1 MSPKKA
7 LESPKDTSEC
17 ILRLGKNNNII
28 MWREETQTAVTLLY
42 GMTGTFLTTNE
53 RYVIPIPREADY
65 IPIIPDVEEGEA
77 PHAPLTQALQTKLR
91 EGAFEGRRKAVEKQK
106 SDERMIWPLMW
117 KLMSAASQSKVREDP
132 DFEDAFLHLDC
143 IRLWDFIRRS
153 HLTHIFGNGDPMRE
167 VNIGEQES
175 RYAALKQGDRE
186 YLSTFKTRF
195 DSQIQAGEGAGVAEV
210 TESKRAIE
218 FISKL
223 DPRRYGNMS
232 SKMRNDALRN
242 VPDAYPTTLAAAYR
256 VASGWVNEHGTT
268 TPATSEI
275 AQESVFVTADAYP
288 GIDTRIQNRKKQYM
302 KKGNSASSVTCFVC
316 GLVGHY
322 ARDCSKRLGQD
333 NVLLTKGQQHVDD
346 NDEHGVYVC
355 QREHEKAMFTRYDI
369 LLDTEASLNVFC
381 NRDLLTNVTP
391 ATHHVV
397 MTGVDSNAKGV
408 KVIEQGQFEKVGIVY
423 YSAQATANILS
434 FASQIDEGATIDYNK
449 STDVFTLQP
458 AHDNRLYTFARKQTP
473 GSEGRLYSCDTRS
486 MVATVETVHIA
497 TVEDNLSH
505 FSKRDI
511 ASALKARQLLA
522 RMSFPSVE
530 DAKLTVRHGT
540 NFTVSPADF
549 DNADT
554 IWGPDTATLK
564 GKSTKKPSPPA
575 NLTVLP
581 AQLNPPQILSV
592 DILFVDKI
600 PVLIGIAHPL
610 DLTLGTP
617 LTGLDP
623 DIPSRSA
630 AAVKIAL
637 DTLLNTL
644 TSKAYR
650 ASVIMTD
657 GEGAIGKLIPYLN
670 ELGIEV
676 DVSAAGGHVARVE
689 RRIRVIKERVRAHMA
704 HHLPYGLSTLCLTM
718 LVLYCVSRLNF
729 MPSGTRADNY
739 SPREVFLGRTS
750 DAHRDFRC
758 GYGDYV
764 QSTTPDPTNNM
775 QARTEDCIVLLPT
788 GNRSGSVK
796 LLNLSTE
803 RVITRNHFVI
813 MPIPASAIQRLNT
826 MALHDGRSLPNVSYP
841 AINSLRSRE
850 IPYADASGHPH
861 VDGNAVDNARGT
873 GDQVADGDRGPGDPD
888 VAGDSS
894 GADEEVRD
902 RGDTAGNTVDHEDA
916 IWGDIANE
924 NYTPDGDTVA
934 ADKRGD
940 TDDRDEDTDKRGDTD
955 DQSEIEGAGAADNR
969 DADETDATNPDAK
982 GQHASVKIKRTH
994 TEQALTISVRDALRT
1009 RGEAGKEVII
1019 KELQQMLKKRGVDA
1033 SARTQLDESGTA
1045 RNH

>member
-1 MSPKKA
+1 
-7 LESPKDTSEC
+7 
-17 ILRLGKNNNII
+17 
-28 MWREETQTAVTLLY
+28 
-42 GMTGTFLTTNE
+42 MTGTFLTTNE

-65 IPIIPDVEEGEA
+65 IPILPDVEEGEA

-143 IRLWDFIRRS
+143 IRLWNFIRRS
-153 HLTHIFGNGDPMRE
+153 HLTHIFGNSDPMRE
-167 VNIGEQES
+167 VNIGEQEA
-175 RYAALKQGDRE
+175 RYAALKQGERE

-218 FISKL
+218 FSKL

-288 GIDTRIQNRKKQYM
+288 GIDTKIQNRKKQYM

-333 NVLLTKGQQHVDD
+333 KALLTRGQQHVDD
-346 NDEHGVYVC
+346 DDENGVYVC

-369 LLDTEASLNVFC
+369 LLDTEASLNGFC

-408 KVIEQGQFEKVGIVY
+408 KVIEQGQFENVGIVY

-458 AHDNRLYTFARKQTP
+458 AHDNRIYTFARKQTH

-486 MVATVETVHIA
+486 MVATVETVNIA
-497 TVEDNLSH
+497 TIEENLSH

-530 DAKLTVRHGT
+530 DVKLTVRHGT

-564 GKSTKKPSPPA
+564 GKSTKQPSPPA
-575 NLTVLP
+575 TLTVLP
-581 AQLNPPQILSV
+581 AKLNPPQILSV
-592 DILFVDKI
+592 DILFLDKL

-644 TSKAYR
+644 TSKAYT

-704 HHLPYGLSTLCLTM
+704 YHLPYGLSTLCLTM

-739 SPREVFLGRTS
+739 SPREVFLGQHSWRTMYYRS
-750 DAHRDFRC
+750 AC
-758 GYGDYV
+758 G
-764 QSTTPDPTNNM
+764 
-775 QARTEDCIVLLPT
+775 
-788 GNRSGSVK
+788 
-796 LLNLSTE
+796 
-803 RVITRNHFVI
+803 
-813 MPIPASAIQRLNT
+813 
-826 MALHDGRSLPNVSYP
+826 
-841 AINSLRSRE
+841 
-850 IPYADASGHPH
+850 
-861 VDGNAVDNARGT
+861 
-873 GDQVADGDRGPGDPD
+873 
-888 VAGDSS
+888 
-894 GADEEVRD
+894 
-902 RGDTAGNTVDHEDA
+902 
-916 IWGDIANE
+916 
-924 NYTPDGDTVA
+924 
-934 ADKRGD
+934 
-940 TDDRDEDTDKRGDTD
+940 
-955 DQSEIEGAGAADNR
+955 
-969 DADETDATNPDAK
+969 
-982 GQHASVKIKRTH
+982 
-994 TEQALTISVRDALRT
+994 
-1009 RGEAGKEVII
+1009 
-1019 KELQQMLKKRGVDA
+1019 
-1033 SARTQLDESGTA
+1033 
-1045 RNH
+1045 